1 MIEFSLDGEYFAFYI
16 NNIYP
21 NGAAIEIPTWL
32 LVATIGLV
40 YSIRL
45 LKKDK

>member
-32 LVATIGLV
+32 LVGVIALT

-45 LKKDK
+45 LKKDR